1 MVVAPGHSSASMAS
15 TGPRSAW
22 CLQHAALVS
31 TIRSHFNASLAVFI
45 SSTFIIPGLV
55 LVLVAMV
62 SKDIAKDKASRQ
74 MAIRHSNSGTNLPA
88 NEDDTLRNDFRIS
101 NKSRIQTPQLMPA
114 FKWPASTTLLAAA
127 ASLYAFQILLIL
139 FMCVDTAVGG
149 VVVLVGALVW
159 LIITL
164 RFATDSALW
173 CWTIISR
180 AAKREGQS
188 TPEHVRNT
196 TMLSEL
202 QRDDERGTEE
212 EGVRS
217 PAPTL
222 PPYLV

>member
-1 MVVAPGHSSASMAS
+1 
-15 TGPRSAW
+15 
-22 CLQHAALVS
+22 
-31 TIRSHFNASLAVFI
+31 
-45 SSTFIIPGLV
+45 
-55 LVLVAMV
+55 
-62 SKDIAKDKASRQ
+62 

-114 FKWPASTTLLAAA
+114 FKWIASTTLLAAA

-139 FMCVDTAVGG
+139 FARHCLGLYMSDIAFMCVDTAVGG